1 MHAAEVA
8 QAVVAFV
15 RGGRVEVVAASSM
28 ELEGLRAV
36 AAETST
42 EVDLGAL
49 PAGVGLGVQKGRGV
63 H

>member
-1 MHAAEVA
+1 M
-8 QAVVAFV
+8 
-15 RGGRVEVVAASSM
+15 EVVAASSM

-42 EVDLGAL
+42 EVDLGGL
-49 PAGVGLGVQKGRGV
+49 PAGVGLGVQKGPGV